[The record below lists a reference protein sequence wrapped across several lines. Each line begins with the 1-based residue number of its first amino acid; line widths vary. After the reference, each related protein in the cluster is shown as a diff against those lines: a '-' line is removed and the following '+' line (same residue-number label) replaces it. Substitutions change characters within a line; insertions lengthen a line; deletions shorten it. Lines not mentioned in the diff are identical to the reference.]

1 SPITAF
7 PIYPPYLQA
16 SGVVALSPNLAG
28 IDAPVFTARA
38 VGPGSARIVVQD
50 SMGHPIHATVQ
61 IMRSSSLAV
70 SGTTDDD
77 GVVLFKGL
85 YNGDQVGTLSDQYFV
100 QIRSDNF
107 VNDAFADLGKG
118 DDPLPSPDLLR
129 TRQAFMDQ

>member
-1 SPITAF
+1 VDTIALSSSASLDSTGLGHLSFLQHSGFWRLDFMFRDSPITAF

-85 YNGDQVGTLSDQYFV
+85 YNGDQVGTL
-100 QIRSDNF
+100 
-107 VNDAFADLGKG
+107 
-118 DDPLPSPDLLR
+118 
-129 TRQAFMDQ
+129 